1 VLVEH
6 LCIAPYAPFASLRD
20 VPPRS
25 SSCAPLRS
33 PPKGASRAV
42 RTRYRSPMP
51 APKCLL
57 IHQSEFQK
65 PDQTLCHFEKWRKTG
80 QRGGRGMGAAHR
92 SPTQPPEGRSA
103 ARGGEDRGEGC
114 TRSLQAGKAPRSS
127 QTGVWKAKIPPAPP
141 PALLEPESVS
151 LTARPSS
158 PFERAPAFALSP
170 GKTGESGA
178 PQARILSSRSLLS
191 FPFPTRL

>member
-1 VLVEH
+1 MGRALP
-6 LCIAPYAPFASLRD
+6 LCSHAWLLSASYCCAPF
-20 VPPRS
+20 V
-25 SSCAPLRS
+25 
-33 PPKGASRAV
+33 V
-42 RTRYRSPMP
+42 
-51 APKCLL
+51 LL
-57 IHQSEFQK
+57 IILTSFHGFQK
-65 PDQTLCHFEKWRKTG
+65 TDQTLCHFETWRKTG
-80 QRGGRGMGAAHR
+80 QRGDWGMGAAHC
-92 SPTQPPEGRSA
+92 SPTQPPEGREA
-103 ARGGEDRGEGC
+103 DRGGEDRGEGC
-114 TRSLQAGKAPRSS
+114 TRSLQAGKAPRSP
-127 QTGVWKAKIPPAPP
+127 QAGVRTAQIPPAPP